1 MPDDLL
7 STLHASLQDK
17 YRVEREIGAG
27 GMATV
32 YLAHDLRHERKVALK
47 VLRRDLA
54 ASLGP
59 ERFHREIRVAAALQH
74 PHIVPL
80 YDSGEA
86 SGLLYYVMPFVD
98 GQSLRQRLL
107 KEGELPIA
115 DAARILRDVADAL
128 ATAHKGG
135 VVHRDLKPENVML
148 SGRHALV
155 TDFGVAKAVSESTGR
170 QTLTTLGIAI
180 GTPTYMAPEQALA
193 DPAVDHRADI
203 YAFGVLAYELLAGR
217 PPFAAQSPQQL
228 LAAHVS
234 QAAEPVT
241 GLRPA
246 IPPVLGALVMRCLE
260 KRAAD
265 RWQSADELIPQLE
278 AVLTPS
284 GGMTPT
290 TVTPA
295 RASRGRSPLRVAL
308 LAAGLLVAVAVSAFG
323 IWRRGSAR
331 DPASAGRVVVAWF
344 DNRSG
349 DSSLADLGALA
360 AEWITEGLARES
372 MGQLIPFTE
381 VAELM
386 SGASPPAPRDLA
398 RRLNAGLLVTGSYYR
413 RGDSVEYRAEII
425 ETERNRLVANVGPIR
440 GIPDQPA
447 HLDSLFQQVAV
458 AIGEFTDYA
467 PTDSV
472 TMSWQRPRNL
482 AAWRAFQEAY
492 RVFVVSQSR
501 ALEPAMRARELD
513 PEWFAPLGL
522 MWAIHSNAG
531 RRLIADSI
539 VTLAEAMRNK
549 LPPVDRATLDYAKA
563 VNDARWM
570 DAHRAMLRAQSL
582 APRLWAYNA
591 ALSALRVGRPRE
603 ALEFVRLRDTT
614 WFAREWGGWNSV
626 HRNALHFVGDFA
638 EEARVAAEITRTR
651 GQTLGTIASEVRA
664 LAAAGKTREVDSL
677 VSRAWEMPATPTA
690 SPADVA
696 GSAAAEYGAHGYER
710 HAAPLFR
717 RRAEWLQSRSPEQQA
732 AHSGFRS
739 DLANAFFDAGRYDE
753 AFALFDSLSR
763 AAPDNVGRHGMVG
776 LTAVLLG
783 DSARARGADSALAAL
798 TGPYLRA
805 ANTLWQS
812 RIAAARGDCGR
823 ATDLLRRA
831 LATGQSYAYLANHRW
846 TTFGRARDCAGLA
859 ALIAPTG

>member
-1 MPDDLL
+1 MPDELL
-7 STLHASLQDK
+7 STLQASLQDK
-17 YRVEREIGAG
+17 YRVDREIGAG

-32 YLAHDLRHERKVALK
+32 YLAHDLRHDRKVALK

-86 SGLLYYVMPFVD
+86 DGLLYYVMPFVD

-107 KEGELPIA
+107 KEGELPVA

-128 ATAHKGG
+128 AAAHKGG

-217 PPFAAQSPQQL
+217 PPFASQSPQQL

-246 IPPVLGALVMRCLE
+246 IPPALGALVMRCLE

-265 RWQSADELIPQLE
+265 RWQSAEELIPQLE

-290 TVTPA
+290 TMTPA
-295 RASRGRSPLRVAL
+295 PRSRSQLRVAL
-308 LAAGLLVAVAVSAFG
+308 LAAAVLVVVAVSAFG
-323 IWRRGSAR
+323 ILKRGSAS
-331 DPASAGRVVVAWF
+331 DVASAGRVVVAWF

-360 AEWITEGLARES
+360 AEWITEGLSRES
-372 MGQLIPFTE
+372 MGQLVSSTE
-381 VAELM
+381 VRELM
-386 SGASPPAPRDLA
+386 TGASPPAPRDLA
-398 RRLNAGLLVTGSYYR
+398 RKVNAGLLVTGSYYR

-425 ETERNRLVANVGPIR
+425 ETERDRLVANVGPIR

-447 HLDSLFQQVAV
+447 HLDVLFQQVAI
-458 AIGEFTDYA
+458 AIGDFMDYS
-467 PTDSV
+467 PMDSG

-482 AAWRAFQEAY
+482 AAWRTFQEAS
-492 RVFVVSQSR
+492 RIFVVSQRR
-501 ALEPAMRARELD
+501 ALEPAMRARTLD
-513 PEWFAPLGL
+513 PEWYTPLTL
-522 MWAIHSNAG
+522 IWAIHNNAG
-531 RRLIADSI
+531 RRRQADSI
-539 VTLAEAMRNK
+539 AAIAETMRDR
-549 LPPVDRATLDYAKA
+549 LPPIDRATIDYMLA

-570 DAHRAMLRAQSL
+570 DAHRAILRAQSL

-614 WFAREWGGWNSV
+614 FFAREWGGWNGV
-626 HRNALHFVGDFA
+626 HRTALHFVGDFE
-638 EEARVAAEITRTR
+638 EEARVAAEVTRTR
-651 GQTLGTIASEVRA
+651 GRTLNALAAEARA

-677 VSRAWEMPATPTA
+677 VNSAWEMPATPTS

-696 GSAAAEYGAHGYER
+696 GAAAAEYDAHGHEG
-710 HAAPLFR
+710 HAAPLFK
-717 RRAEWLQSRSPEQQA
+717 RRAEWLESRSPEQRA
-732 AHSGFRS
+732 SHNDFSA
-739 DLANAFFDAGRYDE
+739 DLASALFDAGRYRE
-753 AFALFDSLSR
+753 ALTIFDSLSR
-763 AAPDNVGRHGMVG
+763 AARDQAGRLGMVG
-776 LTAVLLG
+776 VTAVLLG
-783 DSARARGADSALAAL
+783 DSALARNADSALTAM
-798 TGPYLRA
+798 TGPYLRTA
-805 ANTLWQS
+805 HTLWRS
-812 RIAAARGDCGR
+812 RIAAARGDCSR
-823 ATDLLRRA
+823 ATDLLREA
-831 LATGQSYAYLANHRW
+831 LSSGQQFDYMANHRW
-846 TTFGRARDCAGLA
+846 TAFGRARSCTGLS
-859 ALIAPTG
+859 ALIVPKG